1 MKVISSRHDATVCAR
16 SSTGFELLLLINFQ
30 PRRWKSFQFGK
41 DRKYANWP
49 YHHQDPY
56 TQHKLN
62 IAPPQDDQ
70 WVSKRAPLL
79 PYQHLV
85 VTTRCIDESWCI
97 DYKNTIPHIKAM
109 CRLLNSSSSIAH
121 DESPCSFQR
130 LFTSPPIQGG
140 MSEQLCFS
148 GGEALLISTC
158 VCVLST
164 KFLNEN
170 TFFLLFEMKSSAMIS
185 FKIRNILYFT

>member
-1 MKVISSRHDATVCAR
+1 MTTRSAERRAERTDGRREELWSREKRWKLFHHDMMPLYVLEVLQVLSSCCSSISSHVVENLFNLEKIANM
-16 SSTGFELLLLINFQ
+16 LID
-30 PRRWKSFQFGK
+30 PTTTTKTRR
-41 DRKYANWP
+41 P
-49 YHHQDPY
+49 IHT
-56 TQHKLN
+56 TQ
-62 IAPPQDDQ
+62 APPQDDQ

-109 CRLLNSSSSIAH
+109 CRLLKSSSSSSIAH

-148 GGEALLISTC
+148 GGEAL
-158 VCVLST
+158 
-164 KFLNEN
+164 
-170 TFFLLFEMKSSAMIS
+170 
-185 FKIRNILYFT
+185 YW